1 MDNRGWQRVLGIF
14 IPWLFLVGFFQFFGL
29 LFARVDFMNG
39 KHPETTIQHLIISI
53 FDLIGTFLI
62 IWIFVKFADKD
73 KFINLGFNI
82 KNRYKDLYFGVFL
95 GFISMFL
102 GYMALIYNNEINYLT
117 VKYNIKEIIL
127 SAFLFLIVAVVE
139 ETLFRGYILKNLMI
153 SFNKYIALMISSLL
167 FAIAHGANPNMSLFS
182 FFDLFLAGIFLGIS
196 YIYTKNLW
204 FPIALHFS
212 WNLFQ
217 TFFGFNVS
225 GQDMYSIVEFE
236 IQENNLLNGGDFGF
250 EGSILS
256 TIFQIIF
263 IFIIW
268 FYYNKKEKTETTT

>member
-1 MDNRGWQRVLGIF
+1 MDNRGWQRVFGLGIPYF
-14 IPWLFLVGFFQFFGL
+14 IVVGVFQLIGYIIANIDIFKNEI
-29 LFARVDFMNG
+29 A
-39 KHPETTIQHLIISI
+39 KTTSQHLIISI

-225 GQDMYSIVEFE
+225 GQDMYSIIEFE

>member
-225 GQDMYSIVEFE
+225 GQDMYSIIEFE